1 MNVIGVLNQK
11 GGCGKSTI
19 ACNLAVEFAKGKGFI
34 RGDKSVVGGRGLK
47 MNMTGRAL
55 HEYLETKIDN
65 FKDAGLYNDPTV
77 FFSARKLKHCPGM
90 PSFVFQ
96 KKPLLSAEFD
106 MGNRFQIPNEIID
119 PTFPGECS
127 DSSGRALTS

>member
-55 HEYLETKIDN
+55 HEYLETIIDN
-65 FKDAGLYNDPTV
+65 FKDPGLYNDPTV
-77 FFSARKLKHCPGM
+77 FVVDEDVIESQIEQGF
-90 PSFVFQ
+90 
-96 KKPLLSAEFD
+96 LSIN
-106 MGNRFQIPNEIID
+106 NRQ
-119 PTFPGECS
+119 
-127 DSSGRALTS
+127 GREAYYCDIEDENRGRDH

>member
-34 RGDKSVVGGRGLK
+34 RGGKSVVGGRGLK

-65 FKDAGLYNDPTV
+65 FKDAGLYIDPTV
-77 FFSARKLKHCPGM
+77 FRVDDDIIES
-90 PSFVFQ
+90 
-96 KKPLLSAEFD
+96 
-106 MGNRFQIPNEIID
+106 QIEKGFLAID
-119 PTFPGECS
+119 NLQGVEAYYCELEKVNKG
-127 DSSGRALTS
+127 DH